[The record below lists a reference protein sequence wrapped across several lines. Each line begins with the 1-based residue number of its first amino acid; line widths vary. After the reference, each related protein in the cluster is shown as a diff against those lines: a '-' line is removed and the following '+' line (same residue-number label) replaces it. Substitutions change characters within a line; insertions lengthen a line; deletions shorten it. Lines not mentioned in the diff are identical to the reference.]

1 MKTIA
6 SLAAA
11 SAIAVLAASPAFAG
25 WDRTTVWDPAFDS
38 SYDRQVEISANRG
51 AAVASGSAIATNDG
65 AVAPAPL
72 KAKHYFGANV
82 DRFVD
87 SVDSPYD
94 N

>member
-1 MKTIA
+1 MKTFA

-25 WDRTTVWDPAFDS
+25 WDRAAAWDPAYDS
-38 SYDRQVEISANRG
+38 SLDRQIERAADRP
-51 AAVASGSAIATNDG
+51 AAVASGSAIATND
-65 AVAPAPL
+65 APAALAP
-72 KAKHYFGANV
+72 KHYFGANA